1 MDSRSFFVTVA
12 LSISALVPPQVQA
25 ETSPQLKVYPASVE
39 LRGKEDRKG
48 FVVQTVDA
56 QGVTKD
62 VTATAKV
69 RLADPEI
76 AALNGQALS
85 PLNDGSTQLL
95 VEHGAQKASVPVIV
109 KDAGQSRP
117 VSFRLD
123 VMPVFM
129 KHGCNN
135 GSCHGA
141 ARGKDG
147 FMLSLFGYDPAG
159 DYYRLTRAII
169 GRRVDLAVPE
179 KSLILEKTTNVV
191 PHTGGK
197 LFDTNHDDYQT
208 LLRWLKA
215 GAPDDGAD
223 TPVPVG
229 VELLPSKVVFSG
241 KDAAQK
247 MVVLAKYSDGS
258 VRDVTRLS
266 LYMTNNEAIAA
277 IDKQGMVKGGGRG
290 GAFVFAR
297 FSKFTVGSEVIVL
310 PADDRFVWPNPS
322 EHNYVDTLVFDKLKK
337 LRLAPSELSSDE
349 AFLRRIYFDLIGLPP
364 TRDEYDRFI
373 ADTNPQKRARLIDEL
388 LDRPEFVDMWSM
400 KWGELLR
407 IRAYNQVPQYGRDA
421 KAMYS
426 YAAWVK
432 EQMAKNRP
440 LNEFVAELVVGSGSN
455 FKSPPAN
462 LYTASERLTPQKTAE
477 DIAQVFLGT
486 RIQCAQCHNHPFDR
500 WTMDDYYGFSA
511 FFAGINL
518 KRGSEGREV
527 LVANNNAANTVP
539 HPVDGRQMKPKFL
552 GGDMP
557 QIDGQD
563 PRKALAAW
571 MTSPQNTAFSQTM
584 ANIIW
589 SHFFGRGIVEP
600 VDDVRISN
608 PPSNKEL
615 LDELGKKLANYGFD
629 KKKLMR
635 DICNSRTY
643 QLAAATNPTN
653 ELDESYFSHSY
664 VRRLRAE
671 VLLDT
676 ITRVT
681 GTEDRFPQ
689 SPPGTRAVQIHTGE
703 ISTYFLT
710 TFGRAP
716 RETACSCEVNRE
728 ANLSQALHLVNGDTV
743 TLKIAQG
750 KLISG
755 LIAEKKSSEQVIE
768 ELYLRTLCR
777 KPTAAETKKLVEI
790 VRRETSDPERVRA
803 LAKLQLGLD
812 VTFKRGE
819 ERLQKLKEDLAKLPK
834 DSKEAPGLDRQI
846 KMLEQQQNA
855 TIQRYEANATQM
867 VYGDILWGLFNSTE
881 FTFNH

>member
-1 MDSRSFFVTVA
+1 MNSRSFSFA
-12 LSISALVPPQVQA
+12 IGLSVCAILPLPLHAD
-25 ETSPQLKVYPASVE
+25 SPAGLKVFPSAVE

-48 FVVQTVDA
+48 FIIQTVDA

-62 VTATAKV
+62 VTASAKV
-69 RLADPEI
+69 RLADPDL
-76 AALNGQALS
+76 ATLTGQSLTPRKNGK
-85 PLNDGSTQLL
+85 TRLL
-95 VEHGAQKASVPVIV
+95 VEFEALKAELPVV
-109 KDAGQSRP
+109 VEDAEQSRP
-117 VSFRLD
+117 ISFRLD

-159 DYYRLTRAII
+159 DYFRLTRQMV
-169 GRRVDLAVPE
+169 GRRVDLATPE
-179 KSLILEKTTNVV
+179 KSLMLEKVTGAV

-197 LFDTNHDDYQT
+197 LFDTKHDDYQT

-229 VELLPSKVVFSG
+229 VELLPAKIVFSG
-241 KDAAQK
+241 KEKAQK
-247 MVVLAKYSDGS
+247 TVVLAKYSDGS

-266 LYMTNNEAIAA
+266 LYMTNNDGVAS
-277 IDKQGMVKGGGRG
+277 IDKEGLVNGGGRG

-310 PADDRFVWPNPS
+310 PADDKFVWPNPT
-322 EHNYVDTLVFDKLKK
+322 EQNYVDTLVFDKLKK

-349 AFLRRIYFDLIGLPP
+349 SFLRRLYFDLIGLPP
-364 TRDEYDRFI
+364 TREEHDRFL
-373 ADTNPQKRARLIDEL
+373 ADTDPQKRSKLIDEL
-388 LDRPEFVDMWSM
+388 LDRPEFIDMWTM

-421 KAMYS
+421 KAMFT

-432 EQMAKNRP
+432 EQMVKNRP
-440 LNEFVAELVVGSGSN
+440 LNELVAELVVGAGSN

-462 LYTASERLTPQKTAE
+462 LYTAAERLTPLKTAE

-511 FFAGINL
+511 FFAGVNL
-518 KRGSEGREV
+518 KRGIEGREV
-527 LVANNNAANTVP
+527 FVTNNNAANTVP
-539 HPVDGRQMKPKFL
+539 HLVDGKPMKPKFL
-552 GGDMP
+552 GGDLP
-557 QIDGQD
+557 EVEGQD

-615 LDELGKKLANYGFD
+615 LEELGKKLAAYGFD

-643 QLAAATNPTN
+643 QLAATTNATN

-671 VLLDT
+671 VLLDA

-681 GTEDRFPQ
+681 GTEDRFPL

-703 ISTYFLT
+703 VSTYFLT

-716 RETACSCEVNRE
+716 RESACSCEVNRE

-743 TLKIAQG
+743 TVKIAQG

-755 LIAEKKSSEQVIE
+755 LMAEKKTPEQVVE

-777 KPTAAETKKLVEI
+777 KPTAAETKKLTDI
-790 VRRETSDPERVRA
+790 VRRETSDLNRVRD
-803 LAKLQLGLD
+803 LAKLQLNQD
-812 VTFKRGE
+812 VVYKRNE
-819 ERLQKLKEDLAKLPK
+819 ERLPKLKDDLAKLPK
-834 DSKEAPGLDRQI
+834 DSKEAQSLDKTI
-846 KMLEQQQNA
+846 KNIEQQQTA
-855 TIQRYEANATQM
+855 TIQRFEANAAQM